1 MADPKPP
8 ASRFEEAYQAG
19 TPPWE
24 IGRPQPEIVRL
35 AEEGEI
41 VGDVIDLGCGT
52 GENALHLA
60 SLGRRVL
67 GVDASP
73 TALARAQEKAALR
86 GLAGLATF
94 RQADALDLRR
104 LRRRFET
111 AIDCGL
117 FHTFEKPERRIYASS
132 LTEVLSPGSTLH
144 VLCFSDEEPEGPGP
158 KRIQEYDL
166 RDAFRGIFSLT
177 RIRPARFE
185 HLLDGGGAA
194 KAWLATLT
202 VV

>member
-1 MADPKPP
+1 MPDPLPP
-8 ASRFEEAYQAG
+8 ASRFEEAYRAG
-19 TPPWE
+19 ETPWE
-24 IGRPQPEIVRL
+24 IGGPQPELVRL

-41 VGDVIDLGCGT
+41 VGDVIDVGCGT

-60 SLGRRVL
+60 SLGRRVV

-73 TALARAQEKAALR
+73 TALARAQEKAVAR
-86 GLAGLATF
+86 GLADRATF
-94 RQADALDLRR
+94 RSADALDLRR

-117 FHTFEKPERRIYASS
+117 FHTFEKPQRRIYASS

-144 VLCFSDEEPEGPGP
+144 ILCFSDEEPEGPGP
-158 KRIQEYDL
+158 HRIQEYDI

-185 HLLDGGGAA
+185 HLMPGGPA

>member
-1 MADPKPP
+1 MSETPRRDFE
-8 ASRFEEAYQAG
+8 SRYREG
-19 TPPWE
+19 TPPWD

-41 VGDVIDLGCGT
+41 VGDVLDVGCGT

-60 SLGRRVL
+60 SIGHRVL

-73 TALARAQEKAALR
+73 TAILQAQEKAAARALP
-86 GLAGLATF
+86 AQF
-94 RQADALDLRR
+94 RVADAKHLET

-117 FHTFEKPERRIYASS
+117 FHVFEREERRAYAES

-144 VLCFSDEEPEGPGP
+144 VLCFSDEEPPGYGP
-158 KRIQEYDL
+158 KRISEYEI
-166 RDAFRGIFSLT
+166 RDAFRGIFAPT
-177 RIRPARFE
+177 RIRPALFEHRFE
-185 HLLDGGGAA
+185 GGPA
-194 KAWLATLT
+194 KAWLATL
-202 VV
+202 VKI